1 MKFPFKMQQ
10 AINWTAKHA
19 PDILTIAN
27 GVGVVATGI
36 VSGKAGAK
44 IHEEL
49 KAKQEE
55 LGRKLTVKEQIAC
68 SWRHYILPTVT
79 GGLTIASGVASN
91 RLQAKQL
98 AEVGLLAA
106 AYSDKVQAL
115 EKKIEEKFGKEEVK
129 NAYKEADEQ
138 RSHIY
143 NEFALDGEIKVWE
156 PVSKQSIR
164 TTNTEIIA
172 AELTANKMFANTN
185 KLGFNQF
192 LALFKHAKPMKDDSY
207 GWFVGDEYSDYNWSY
222 YKGVPWIDI
231 QPQIVSTP
239 EGETILQMA
248 YGMWP
253 YPEYLTTD
261 DNPDIHLSE
270 YYINKRSDAK

>member
-1 MKFPFKMQQ
+1 MKKWIALLLALVMCLSLCACGSKRDDADDDDDERDEQVEETAEPAITTESQ
-10 AINWTAKHA
+10 AISA
-19 PDILTIAN
+19 
-27 GVGVVATGI
+27 
-36 VSGKAGAK
+36 
-44 IHEEL
+44 
-49 KAKQEE
+49 
-55 LGRKLTVKEQIAC
+55 VKND
-68 SWRHYILPTVT
+68 
-79 GGLTIASGVASN
+79 G
-91 RLQAKQL
+91 
-98 AEVGLLAA
+98 
-106 AYSDKVQAL
+106 YSDYNITAQA
-115 EKKIEEKFGKEEVK
+115 
-129 NAYKEADEQ
+129 
-138 RSHIY
+138 
-143 NEFALDGEIKVWE
+143 
-156 PVSKQSIR
+156 
-164 TTNTEIIA
+164 IA
-172 AELTANKMFANTN
+172 R